1 MFRQLVTL
9 LLAVG
14 TLAACGGSAAASS
27 VGPSAP
33 ANPAASSPGSG
44 SSARQAAIA
53 NGADP
58 ARTDAAGIEWLC
70 QPGLA
75 DDPCAANNNANVV
88 PRTGPT
94 TVQRP
99 SATTNPPIDC
109 FYIVPTVSRQ
119 RGLSANLQIQKSETT
134 TAELEASR
142 FSADCDVYAPV
153 YPEVTLPGLRQTG
166 KASSQAAE
174 KQAYQVVQAAW
185 QDYLAHYNHGRGVV
199 IIGHSQGSA
208 MAEELLR
215 TQVDPSPQARQRLV
229 SAIIPGGNVVVP
241 AGKRVGG
248 TFQHL
253 PACTTATQ
261 LHCVVAYSSFNAAP
275 PPTAYFSIPGQGVSL
290 LVPTPS
296 PTEGMQVMCVNP
308 AALVPGDG
316 VAEPYLPSSAGNAAI
331 KADKSLASV
340 PVPWQTTPDL
350 YSAVCTQRGDANWLQ
365 ITAPITPGDSRTVV
379 TPPEGPN
386 AGLHR
391 FDITL
396 FLGNLVTLVQQQA
409 RSYQSAGR

>member
-1 MFRQLVTL
+1 MFKQLVAL

-14 TLAACGGSAAASS
+14 TLAACGGTVSASS
-27 VGPSAP
+27 ALPSTP
-33 ANPAASSPGSG
+33 ASPASSPASD
-44 SSARQAAIA
+44 SSSRQAAIV

-70 QPGLA
+70 QPSLA
-75 DDPCAANNNANVV
+75 DNPCRSNDTATVV

-94 TVQRP
+94 TVQK
-99 SATTNPPIDC
+99 ATAAANPPIDC
-109 FYIVPTVSRQ
+109 FFIIPTVSRQ

-134 TAELEASR
+134 TVELEASR

-153 YPEVTLPGLRQTG
+153 YPEVTLAGLRQTG
-166 KASSQAAE
+166 KASVQAAE

-215 TQVDPSPQARQRLV
+215 TQVDPSPQARQHLV

-241 AGKRVGG
+241 AGKQVGG

-253 PACTTATQ
+253 SACTTPTQ

-290 LVPTPS
+290 LVPTPN
-296 PTEGMQVMCVNP
+296 PTKGMQVMCVNP

-316 VAEPYLPSSAGNAAI
+316 MAEPYLPSSAGNAAI
-331 KADKSLASV
+331 KADKSLSSV
-340 PVPWQTTPDL
+340 PIPWQTTPDL
-350 YSAVCTQRGDANWLQ
+350 YSAACTQHGDASWLQ
-365 ITAPITPGDSRTVV
+365 ITAPITPGDTRTVV
-379 TPPEGPN
+379 TPPEGAN

-396 FLGNLVTLVQQQA
+396 FLGNLVTLVQQQT
-409 RSYQSAGR
+409 RSYQSTGR

>member
-1 MFRQLVTL
+1 M
-9 LLAVG
+9 
-14 TLAACGGSAAASS
+14 
-27 VGPSAP
+27 
-33 ANPAASSPGSG
+33 
-44 SSARQAAIA
+44 
-53 NGADP
+53 
-58 ARTDAAGIEWLC
+58 
-70 QPGLA
+70 
-75 DDPCAANNNANVV
+75 
-88 PRTGPT
+88 
-94 TVQRP
+94 
-99 SATTNPPIDC
+99 
-109 FYIVPTVSRQ
+109 
-119 RGLSANLQIQKSETT
+119 
-134 TAELEASR
+134 
-142 FSADCDVYAPV
+142 
-153 YPEVTLPGLRQTG
+153 
-166 KASSQAAE
+166 
-174 KQAYQVVQAAW
+174 VQAAW

-199 IIGHSQGSA
+199 VIGHSQGSV

-241 AGKRVGG
+241 TGKQVGG

-275 PPTAYFSIPGQGVSL
+275 PPTADFSIPGQGVSL
-290 LVPTPS
+290 LAPTPN

-331 KADKSLASV
+331 KAGKSLASV

-350 YSAVCTQRGDANWLQ
+350 YSAACTHRGDASWLQ
-365 ITAPITPGDSRTVV
+365 ITAPITPGDTRTVV

-386 AGLHR
+386 TGLHR

>member
-27 VGPSAP
+27 VGPGAP

-94 TVQRP
+94 TVQKA

-174 KQAYQVVQAAW
+174 EQAYQVVQVAW

-275 PPTAYFSIPGQGVSL
+275 PPTAYFSIPGQGGQ
-290 LVPTPS
+290 P
-296 PTEGMQVMCVNP
+296 
-308 AALVPGDG
+308 
-316 VAEPYLPSSAGNAAI
+316 
-331 KADKSLASV
+331 
-340 PVPWQTTPDL
+340 
-350 YSAVCTQRGDANWLQ
+350 
-365 ITAPITPGDSRTVV
+365 
-379 TPPEGPN
+379 
-386 AGLHR
+386 
-391 FDITL
+391 
-396 FLGNLVTLVQQQA
+396 A
-409 RSYQSAGR
+409 RSHPQPNRGHAGHVRQPGRAGAG

>member
-1 MFRQLVTL
+1 MSKQLVML

-14 TLAACGGSAAASS
+14 TLAACGTATASS
-27 VGPSAP
+27 VLPSTP
-33 ANPAASSPGSG
+33 ASPAASSPASG
-44 SSARQAAIA
+44 SSSRQAAIA

-75 DDPCAANNNANVV
+75 DNPCRSNDTANVV

-94 TVQRP
+94 TLQKA
-99 SATTNPPIDC
+99 SAATNPPIDC
-109 FYIVPTVSRQ
+109 FFIVPTVSRQ
-119 RGLSANLQIQKSETT
+119 RSLSANLQIQKSETT
-134 TAELEASR
+134 AVELEASR

-153 YPEVTLPGLRQTG
+153 YPEVTLAGLRQTG

-174 KQAYQVVQAAW
+174 KQAYRVVQAAW

-199 IIGHSQGSA
+199 VIGHSQGSA

-215 TQVDPSPQARQRLV
+215 TQVDPSLQARQRLV

-241 AGKRVGG
+241 AGKQVGG

-253 PACTTATQ
+253 PACTNATQ

-290 LVPTPS
+290 LVPTPN

-340 PVPWQTTPDL
+340 PVPWQTTPGL
-350 YSAVCTQRGDANWLQ
+350 YSAACTHRGDASWLQ
-365 ITAPITPGDSRTVV
+365 ITAPITPGDTRTVV

-386 AGLHR
+386 TGLHR

-396 FLGNLVTLVQQQA
+396 FLGNLVTLVQQQT
-409 RSYQSAGR
+409 RSYQSGR